1 MCSEI
6 HMFLNEN
13 NIYLTDRLV
22 YMDTLLLLNDCM
34 VFCGEEVPNLFI
46 QTH

>member
-6 HMFLNEN
+6 HTFLNEN
-13 NIYLTDRLV
+13 NIYLTDMLV
-22 YMDTLLLLNDCM
+22 YMDTLLLNDCM
-34 VFCGEEVPNLFI
+34 VFCGEEVPHLFM